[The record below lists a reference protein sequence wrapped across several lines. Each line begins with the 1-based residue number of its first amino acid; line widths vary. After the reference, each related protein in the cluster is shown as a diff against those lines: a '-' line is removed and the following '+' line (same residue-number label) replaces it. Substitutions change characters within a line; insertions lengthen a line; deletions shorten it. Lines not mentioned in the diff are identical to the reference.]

1 MKKLIFAVIPLA
13 LQLTCYADSIDSV
26 VQDRISNVITVAGS
40 YDKKDIYKPK
50 FSLKIS
56 DEDGN
61 ITALTQENSAAE
73 PGKFSF
79 CVEME
84 AKSGQYN
91 VTVNSNVFDSEQTA
105 VFTYYNPQESLA
117 ALEEINAIDDTDK
130 FCRAIEEKMEILG
143 LDGTLTENL
152 KRKNT
157 VFSNIKKSKPFENI
171 SELSECFVKE
181 AIKENFYEKT
191 DGAYKLVDKYA
202 KQLGTAEKDT
212 YTLYEKFDEKE
223 KAVFGDKMTSVIT
236 AGEDDFSK
244 AFNEACILCEVYTA
258 NSYGDVGD
266 AIKKYKKYTYS
277 DEIKDYFS
285 RSNTASIDI
294 KLLGKSFSTIPEL
307 QKAIKD
313 NLNPSS
319 QGTGGNKG
327 SGGSTGGSGGGA
339 PIAQNPVKDIEKDDK
354 SNAGDKA
361 EYTDLDGVEWAK
373 DAIVKL
379 TELGIVNGRGDGI
392 FDPDTLVKREEFV
405 KMMVLACEIA
415 TDDNAKCEF
424 SDVADGTWFT
434 PYISAGVAT
443 GAINGLGDGSFGVG
457 KTITRQNM
465 ATLVYKFGLYK
476 KTEFPTGTDIGK
488 FTDRAAISEYAKEAV
503 SKLNA
508 CGIVNGMGDLS
519 FAPKSGATRAQAA
532 VIVYRMIEYM
542 KGASL

>member
-1 MKKLIFAVIPLA
+1 M
-13 LQLTCYADSIDSV
+13 
-26 VQDRISNVITVAGS
+26 
-40 YDKKDIYKPK
+40 
-50 FSLKIS
+50 
-56 DEDGN
+56 
-61 ITALTQENSAAE
+61 
-73 PGKFSF
+73 
-79 CVEME
+79 
-84 AKSGQYN
+84 
-91 VTVNSNVFDSEQTA
+91 
-105 VFTYYNPQESLA
+105 
-117 ALEEINAIDDTDK
+117 
-130 FCRAIEEKMEILG
+130 
-143 LDGTLTENL
+143 
-152 KRKNT
+152 
-157 VFSNIKKSKPFENI
+157 
-171 SELSECFVKE
+171 
-181 AIKENFYEKT
+181 
-191 DGAYKLVDKYA
+191 
-202 KQLGTAEKDT
+202 
-212 YTLYEKFDEKE
+212 
-223 KAVFGDKMTSVIT
+223 
-236 AGEDDFSK
+236 
-244 AFNEACILCEVYTA
+244 
-258 NSYGDVGD
+258 
-266 AIKKYKKYTYS
+266 
-277 DEIKDYFS
+277 
-285 RSNTASIDI
+285 
-294 KLLGKSFSTIPEL
+294 GKSFSTIPEL

-339 PIAQNPVKDIEKDDK
+339 PIAQNPVKDIEKDNK
-354 SNAGDKA
+354 SNAGNKA

-373 DAIVKL
+373 DAIAKL

-424 SDVADGTWFT
+424 SDVADGAWFT

-457 KTITRQNM
+457 KTITRQDM

-488 FTDRAAISEYAKEAV
+488 FTDRAAISDYAKEAV